1 MTGMIHRTW
10 AEVSL
15 DAIAENVNQMRRLL
29 KPQTKLMAVVK
40 ADAYGHGVQEI
51 ARALLQSG
59 VDAFAVAFIDEAKQ
73 LRRIG
78 VDVPIMILGHTPVEQ
93 AVDIIDLDLQPAILN
108 FSMAKAVSNAAMR
121 RNKTCKI
128 HVKID
133 TGMTRVGFLFQ
144 DDELVKEKTVKDI
157 LDLASMPNLE
167 IEGIFTHLACA
178 DMKDETIT
186 FLQFERY
193 MELIERL
200 NEHGLDIPV
209 KHVCNSAAAMRYP
222 QMHLDMVRAGIAL
235 YGIYPSE
242 EMEKTI
248 KLIPAMQLKTTLI
261 QIKTVP
267 KGTFVGYGATYCTE
281 EETTIGTIPIGYA
294 DGYSRLLSNKAEV
307 IIGGKRVPV
316 IGTICMD
323 QCMINLR
330 NVNNI
335 NVEDEVTIFGT
346 DGMARVSI
354 EEVASWMGTINYEML
369 CVIGKRVP
377 RVYLMDGEIAGV
389 KNYLV

>member
-1 MTGMIHRTW
+1 
-10 AEVSL
+10 
-15 DAIAENVNQMRRLL
+15 
-29 KPQTKLMAVVK
+29 
-40 ADAYGHGVQEI
+40 
-51 ARALLQSG
+51 
-59 VDAFAVAFIDEAKQ
+59 
-73 LRRIG
+73 
-78 VDVPIMILGHTPVEQ
+78 
-93 AVDIIDLDLQPAILN
+93 
-108 FSMAKAVSNAAMR
+108 
-121 RNKTCKI
+121 
-128 HVKID
+128 
-133 TGMTRVGFLFQ
+133 
-144 DDELVKEKTVKDI
+144 
-157 LDLASMPNLE
+157 
-167 IEGIFTHLACA
+167 
-178 DMKDETIT
+178 MKDETIT

-200 NEHGLDIPV
+200 NAHGLDIPV

-377 RVYLMDGEIAGV
+377 RVYLMDGEIASV